1 MIAEIFEKRNF
12 SILVADDSKFM
23 RYTMRN
29 LLEEEGYTVIEAENG
44 KQALELFL
52 EQKPDIILMDYLMP
66 DLNGINACAQLQGLP
81 GGSSTPVIIITSI
94 EDENSIN
101 LAFEAGATDYISKP
115 INWAV
120 LRKRI
125 SRLLYTRY
133 TEKNLNKE
141 EAFASS
147 IIDNAAEGIVTI
159 DNNGSIKYT
168 NNSVEKMFQYNSREL
183 IGKNINILI
192 SEFNYRHNTLVNNNI
207 ELNGYRRDKS
217 ILPLELTIS
226 KFGVGEEKFYTLIL
240 RDITERKNYEEII
253 RHHAFYDYLT
263 ELPNRFLLKERVE
276 REIHESKVVNRKFA
290 VLYLDLDRFKF
301 VNDTLGHDSGDKLL
315 QQIAERLKKH
325 IHSTDTIARIGGD
338 EFVILSSK
346 VTCKKD
352 IMEFSSK
359 LLKVVK
365 EPLII
370 DAHEIYIS
378 ASIGVAIYPEH
389 GEDNRTLMSNA
400 DVAMYEAKR
409 RGKNN
414 FQIYTESLN
423 VKALER
429 LNLENSLRHALEKNE
444 FIVYYQPKVHAK
456 TEKLIGA
463 EALIRWKHSSLGLIS
478 PDKFIPLAEETGLI
492 IPIGEW
498 VLRTACAQNK
508 ALQDSGFPPL
518 TISVNL
524 STLQFHLQDL
534 KKVVQEVLKET
545 GLEPQYLEL
554 EITES
559 IAMQNVEYTIKTIN
573 EIKEMGVK
581 FSIDD
586 FGTGYSSLSKLNSLS
601 VDKLKIDKS
610 FVSEIGGEKNDSI
623 IASIIMSLGKSLEL
637 EVVAEGVET
646 QEQVDFLK
654 ENTCDEMQG
663 YFFGK
668 PMCSEDFIEF
678 YNGKLKEYKSY

>member
-23 RYTMRN
+23 RYTMRD
-29 LLEEEGYTVIEAENG
+29 LLEEEGYNVIEAENG
-44 KQALELFL
+44 KQALKLFL

-66 DLNGINACAQLQGLP
+66 DLNGINACAQLQKLP
-81 GGSSTPVIIITSI
+81 GGDSTPVIIITSI
-94 EDENSIN
+94 EDEDSIN

-133 TEKNLNKE
+133 TEKNLNQE

-147 IIDNAAEGIVTI
+147 IIDNATEGIVSI
-159 DNNGSIKYT
+159 DSNGNIKYI
-168 NNSVEKMFQYNSREL
+168 NNAVEQIFQYNSREL
-183 IGKNINILI
+183 VGKNINILI
-192 SEFNYRHNTLVNNNI
+192 SEFNYKHNTLVNNNI
-207 ELNGYRRDKS
+207 ELNGYRKDKS

-226 KFGVGEEKFYTLIL
+226 KFGVGEEEFFTLIF
-240 RDITERKNYEEII
+240 RDITERKNYEKII
-253 RHHAFYDYLT
+253 KHHAFYDYLT
-263 ELPNRFLLKERVE
+263 ELPNRFLLKKRVDI
-276 REIHESKVVNRKFA
+276 EIAKSKSINRKFA

-301 VNDTLGHDSGDKLL
+301 VNDTLGHDVGDKLL
-315 QQIAERLKKH
+315 QQIAERFKKH
-325 IHSTDTIARIGGD
+325 ILPADTIARIGGD
-338 EFVILSSK
+338 EFIILLSK
-346 VTCKKD
+346 ITCKED
-352 IMEFSSK
+352 MVK
-359 LLKVVK
+359 LSRQIIGVVK
-365 EPLII
+365 EPLMI
-370 DAHEIYIS
+370 DSHEIYIS
-378 ASIGVAIYPEH
+378 ASIGIAIYPEH
-389 GEDNRTLMSNA
+389 GEDSTTLISNA
-400 DVAMYEAKR
+400 DVAMYEAKKMGR
-409 RGKNN
+409 SS
-414 FQIYTESLN
+414 FEFYTESLSE
-423 VKALER
+423 KALER

-444 FIVYYQPKVHAK
+444 FIVYYQPKVNAK

-498 VLRTACAQNK
+498 VLRTACTQNK
-508 ALQDSGFPPL
+508 ALQDLGFPPL

-534 KKVVQEVLKET
+534 RKVVQEVLKET

-663 YFFGK
+663 YFFGR
-668 PMCSEDFIEF
+668 PMCGEDFIEF
-678 YNGKLKEYKSY
+678 CNGKLKGN

>member
-1 MIAEIFEKRNF
+1 MIGEIFEKRNF

-29 LLEEEGYTVIEAENG
+29 LLEEEGYNVIEAENG

-66 DLNGINACAQLQGLP
+66 DLNGINACAQLQELP
-81 GGSSTPVIIITSI
+81 GGNSTPVIIITSI
-94 EDENSIN
+94 EDEDSIN

-133 TEKNLNKE
+133 TEKNLNQE

-147 IIDNAAEGIVTI
+147 IIDNATEGIVSI
-159 DNNGSIKYT
+159 DSNGNIKYI
-168 NNSVEKMFQYNSREL
+168 NNAVEQIFQYNSREL
-183 IGKNINILI
+183 VGKNINILI
-192 SEFNYRHNTLVNNNI
+192 SEFDYKHNTLVNNNI
-207 ELNGYRRDKS
+207 ELNGYRKDKS

-226 KFGVGEEKFYTLIL
+226 KFGVGEEEFFTLIF
-240 RDITERKNYEEII
+240 RDITERKNYEKII

-263 ELPNRFLLKERVE
+263 ELPNRFLLKKRVE
-276 REIHESKVVNRKFA
+276 IEIAKSKSVNRKFA

-301 VNDTLGHDSGDKLL
+301 VNDTLGHDVGDKLL

-325 IHSTDTIARIGGD
+325 ILSADTIARIGGD
-338 EFVILSSK
+338 EFIILLSK
-346 VTCKKD
+346 ITCKED
-352 IMEFSSK
+352 IMKFSKK
-359 LLKVVK
+359 LISVVK
-365 EPLII
+365 EPLMI
-370 DAHEIYIS
+370 DSHEIYIS
-378 ASIGVAIYPEH
+378 ASIGIAIYPEH
-389 GEDNRTLMSNA
+389 GEDSTTLISNA
-400 DVAMYEAKR
+400 DVAMYEAKKMGR
-409 RGKNN
+409 SS
-414 FQIYTESLN
+414 FEFYTESLSE
-423 VKALER
+423 KALER

-463 EALIRWKHSSLGLIS
+463 EALIRWEHSSLGLVS
-478 PDKFIPLAEETGLI
+478 PEKFIPLAEETGLI

-498 VLRTACAQNK
+498 VLRTACTQNK
-508 ALQDSGFPPL
+508 ALQDLGFPPL

-646 QEQVDFLK
+646 QEQVNFLK

-668 PMCSEDFIEF
+668 PMCSEDFIKF
-678 YNGKLKEYKSY
+678 YNGKLKEN

>member
-12 SILVADDSKFM
+12 SILVADDSRFM

-29 LLEEEGYTVIEAENG
+29 LLEEEGYNVIEAENG

-52 EQKPDIILMDYLMP
+52 DQKPDIILMDYLMP
-66 DLNGINACAQLQGLP
+66 DLNGINACEQLQKLP
-81 GGSSTPVIIITSI
+81 GGSNTPVIIITSI

-147 IIDNAAEGIVTI
+147 IIDNAAEGIITI

-168 NNSVEKMFQYNSREL
+168 NNAVEKMFQYNSREL
-183 IGKNINILI
+183 IGKNINMLI
-192 SEFNYRHNTLVNNNI
+192 SEFNYTYIRLVNINI
-207 ELNGYRRDKS
+207 ELSGYRKDKS
-217 ILPLELTIS
+217 VLPLELTIS

-276 REIHESKVVNRKFA
+276 REIDKSKVVNRRFT

-315 QQIAERLKKH
+315 QQIAERLKEH
-325 IHSTDTIARIGGD
+325 IHSADTIARIGGD

-409 RGKNN
+409 RGKDN

-463 EALIRWKHSSLGLIS
+463 EALIRWNHSSLGLIS

-545 GLEPQYLEL
+545 GLDPQYLEL

-663 YFFGK
+663 YFFGR
-668 PMCSEDFIEF
+668 PMCSKDFIEF
-678 YNGKLKEYKSY
+678 YNGKLKEN

>member
-12 SILVADDSKFM
+12 SILVADDSRFM

-29 LLEEEGYTVIEAENG
+29 LLEEEGYNVIEAENG
-44 KQALELFL
+44 NQALKLFL

-66 DLNGINACAQLQGLP
+66 DLNGINACARLQKLP
-81 GGSSTPVIIITSI
+81 GGNSTPVIIITSI
-94 EDENSIN
+94 EDEDSIN

-125 SRLLYTRY
+125 SRLLYTKY
-133 TEKNLNKE
+133 TEKNLNQE

-147 IIDNAAEGIVTI
+147 IIDNATEGIVSI
-159 DNNGSIKYT
+159 DSNGNIKYI
-168 NNSVEKMFQYNSREL
+168 NNAVQQIFQYNSREL
-183 IGKNINILI
+183 VGKNINILI
-192 SEFNYRHNTLVNNNI
+192 SEFNYRHNTLANNNI
-207 ELNGYRRDKS
+207 ELNGYRKDKS

-226 KFGVGEEKFYTLIL
+226 KFGVGEEEFFTLIF
-240 RDITERKNYEEII
+240 RDITERKNYEKII
-253 RHHAFYDYLT
+253 KHHAFYDYLT
-263 ELPNRFLLKERVE
+263 ELPNRFLLKKRVNI
-276 REIHESKVVNRKFA
+276 EIAKSKSVNRKFA
-290 VLYLDLDRFKF
+290 ILYLDLDRFKF
-301 VNDTLGHDSGDKLL
+301 VNDTLGHDVGDKLL

-325 IHSTDTIARIGGD
+325 ILPADTIARIGGD
-338 EFVILSSK
+338 EFIILLSK
-346 VTCKKD
+346 ITCKED
-352 IMEFSSK
+352 IIK
-359 LLKVVK
+359 LSRKLISVVK
-365 EPLII
+365 EPLMI
-370 DAHEIYIS
+370 DSHEIYIS
-378 ASIGVAIYPEH
+378 ASIGIAIYPEH
-389 GEDNRTLMSNA
+389 GEDSTTLISNA
-400 DVAMYEAKR
+400 DVAMYEAKKMGR
-409 RGKNN
+409 SS
-414 FQIYTESLN
+414 FEFYTESLSE
-423 VKALER
+423 KALER

-444 FIVYYQPKVHAK
+444 FTVYYQPKVHAK

-463 EALIRWKHSSLGLIS
+463 EALIRWKHSSLGLIA

-498 VLRTACAQNK
+498 VLRTACTQNK
-508 ALQDSGFPPL
+508 ALQDLGFPPL

-663 YFFGK
+663 YFFGR
-668 PMCSEDFIEF
+668 PMCGEDFIEF
-678 YNGKLKEYKSY
+678 FNGKLKEN

>member
-12 SILVADDSKFM
+12 SILVADDSRFM

-29 LLEEEGYTVIEAENG
+29 LLEEEGYNVIEAENG

-52 EQKPDIILMDYLMP
+52 DQKPDIILMDYLMP
-66 DLNGINACAQLQGLP
+66 DLNGINACDQLQKLP
-81 GGSSTPVIIITSI
+81 GGSNTPVIIITSI

-147 IIDNAAEGIVTI
+147 IIDNAAEGIITI

-168 NNSVEKMFQYNSREL
+168 NNAVEKMFQYNSREL
-183 IGKNINILI
+183 IGKNINMLI
-192 SEFNYRHNTLVNNNI
+192 SEFNYTYSRLVNINI
-207 ELNGYRRDKS
+207 ELSGYRKDKS
-217 ILPLELTIS
+217 VLPLELTIS

-276 REIHESKVVNRKFA
+276 REIDKSKVVNRRFA

-463 EALIRWKHSSLGLIS
+463 EALIRWNHSSLGLIS

-545 GLEPQYLEL
+545 GLDPQYLEL

-663 YFFGK
+663 YFFGR
-668 PMCSEDFIEF
+668 PMCSEDFIKF
-678 YNGKLKEYKSY
+678 YNGKLKEGKRY